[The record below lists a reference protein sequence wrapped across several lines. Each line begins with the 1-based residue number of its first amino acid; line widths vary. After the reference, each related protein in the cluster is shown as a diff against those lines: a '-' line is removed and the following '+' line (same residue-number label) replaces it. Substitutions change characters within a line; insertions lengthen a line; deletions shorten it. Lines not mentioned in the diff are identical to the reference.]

1 LTGRPHTFVLG
12 LTGDALGY
20 ILKPEYFAPDAPFP
34 SAEYLAATSIGPDVG
49 PLTMENVAAL
59 VRSLSR

>member
-1 LTGRPHTFVLG
+1 LIGRPHTFVLG

-20 ILKPEYFAPDAPFP
+20 ILKPEYFAPGAPIP
-34 SAEYLAATSIGPDVG
+34 SAEYLTATSIGPDVG

-59 VRSLSR
+59 VGSHAR